1 MKSFRKNFEKFRKIC
16 QFFRCQSFRNNGT
29 RSNIQYVAYRMYC
42 IMQFLKYIIPKP
54 LKYSPMSLNSMRFQK
69 CYNFHCSKCT
79 KSILFQ
85 KEDAS
90 SSRRKCSQLLRMPN
104 CCQKF
109 LRGTLGKKNFHNEL
123 FHYFSSDF
131 KNRIQI

>member
-1 MKSFRKNFEKFRKIC
+1 
-16 QFFRCQSFRNNGT
+16 
-29 RSNIQYVAYRMYC
+29 MYC

-54 LKYSPMSLNSMRFQK
+54 LKYSPMSLKSMRFQK

-109 LRGTLGKKNFHNEL
+109 LRGTLGKKNIPKLNPNDRQNRRQL
-123 FHYFSSDF
+123 LRNQTRFSKYIRFASCIFYTGNDSSST
-131 KNRIQI
+131 

>member
-1 MKSFRKNFEKFRKIC
+1 
-16 QFFRCQSFRNNGT
+16 
-29 RSNIQYVAYRMYC
+29 MYC

-54 LKYSPMSLNSMRFQK
+54 LKYSPMSLKSMRFQK

-109 LRGTLGKKNFHNEL
+109 LRGTLGKKNIPNEL
-123 FHYFSSDF
+123 FYYNNLSKWVTVMLVTSLCWWLIWDVGG
-131 KNRIQI
+131 RIIMLATFFVMLMIFWMYQIGH